1 MDKDN
6 YEKGFRL
13 TFENAQRLFTA
24 AETLEV
30 NKEFIHISNSLM
42 ILAAEEAMKAYTI
55 LTQHFFPEK
64 PVEDFNKFFEDHKHK
79 LDTIRSIIGIKQIY
93 QIFDE
98 YWRNP
103 ILENLDKSTDELAKI
118 KSDGIANIVKRL
130 NIEADSNKTD
140 MALQNKWWQ
149 HAQTMKEN
157 GFYVGYNKGS
167 GAWADPVSIKKEN
180 YVKTKKYV
188 SEFIE
193 SVSML
198 YKVDLADE
206 NVADIVNEVKT
217 TINET
222 KKKYGKT

>member
-1 MDKDN
+1 MDKNN

-24 AETLEV
+24 AETLEI

-64 PVEDFNKFFEDHKHK
+64 PLEGFNKFFEDHKHK
-79 LDTIRSIIGIKQIY
+79 LDTIRGIIGLKQIY

-103 ILENLDKSTDELAKI
+103 ILENIDKSPDELAKI

-130 NIEADSNKTD
+130 NVEADSNKTD
-140 MALQNKWWQ
+140 MAIQNKWWQ

-157 GFYVGYNKGS
+157 GFYVGYNKGD
-167 GAWADPVSIKKEN
+167 WTTPLSIKKEN
-180 YVKTKKYV
+180 YAKTKKYV

-206 NVADIVNEVKT
+206 NLMDIVKEVKT
-217 TINET
+217 TITET
-222 KKKYGKT
+222 KKKYDKT